1 MTYATLGD
9 IRSRLVKV
17 MDQVSTGEEVIVL
30 RAHTVIAKSVMTL
43 CLLLFRPKDDLNQR
57 VKFTSLSVL
66 TFPLD

>member
-1 MTYATLGD
+1 MAYATLGD

-17 MDQVSTGEEVIVL
+17 MDQVSTGEEVIVSC
-30 RAHTVIAKSVMTL
+30 AHTVTAKSVMTL